1 MQSAYQEFPMH
12 IEKLP
17 PAIIEQELA
26 RLADWGLDHNKLYRH
41 FVFESFIEAFGFM
54 SQVALLAEAMNHH
67 PEWSNVYNRVDIHL
81 TTHDADGISERDF
94 ILAGQINDLL

>member
-1 MQSAYQEFPMH
+1 MH

-26 RLADWGLDHNKLYRH
+26 RLADWALNNNKLYRH
-41 FVFESFIEAFGFM
+41 FVFDNFIEAFGFI

-81 TTHDADGISERDF
+81 TTHDADGILDRDF
-94 ILAGQINDLL
+94 TLAGQIDGLL

>member
-1 MQSAYQEFPMH
+1 MH

-17 PAIIEQELA
+17 PEIIEQELD
-26 RLADWGLDHNKLYRH
+26 RLSDWGLDHNKLYRH
-41 FVFESFIEAFGFM
+41 FVFENFIEAFGFM

-81 TTHDADGISERDF
+81 TSHDVDGISERDF
-94 ILAGQINDLL
+94 TLAGQINCLL